1 MSNAAVSMNE
11 QLDYR
16 PSYLAAGIAA
26 LAVLTL
32 YLITLAPTTAM
43 WDTSEY
49 IAAAYTLGLP
59 HPPGNPLFV
68 LIGRVF
74 AVLPIAGSVAVRINI
89 LAAICSAA
97 SAAMWFLI
105 TERVLVSWLAH
116 RWQRL
121 VGASVSTIIGATAF
135 TVWNQSVV
143 NEKVYTVSLVGIA
156 VISWL
161 MIRWS
166 DNPEAKGADRLLVL
180 CAYLMGLGYANH
192 MAGMLPSVAVGVA
205 VAIRQPKRFMV
216 PMITAGLA
224 GLVYATGVHWAVPA
238 GILALGLVIG
248 TMTGMMEL
256 DWKLPLAVVGALIL
270 GLTPFATQ
278 PIRAAYM
285 PAMNEGEPTACQ
297 DGLKVSCT
305 FSKETYDRFM
315 YNFNRGQY
323 GKPKLTERQ
332 APITGQIGMW
342 WYYFKWQWL
351 RDAHGTHQ
359 PQQALLAAIFL
370 VLGAFGG
377 WVHYKRDRSSF
388 WYFGTLMASMTI
400 VLIVYLNFKYGAT
413 QSPELQGVD
422 REVRDR
428 DYFYLWS
435 FSAWGVWAGLGLLF
449 LWESVSSLFGTQ
461 DVKVGGE
468 VVSEPTKRSWLFG
481 SPILAMALIPLFTN
495 WNTAS
500 RAGHTDTADF
510 AHDLLNS
517 VEPYGVL
524 VVVGDND
531 TFPLWFA
538 QMVEGVRKD
547 VVIANTSL
555 LNTDWYTRQLIRR
568 PVYDYDE
575 EKGPAIYKGKK
586 WVKPVGSPLKMTPA
600 QADSVPAYMIVD
612 KAIGL
617 GAGTDLRWTLDPKR
631 MSGDGNGNGLLQRA
645 DIFVLRMISD
655 SYPGR
660 PFYFSRT
667 SGPYA
672 RELGLGDNVITQ
684 GLAAKVFVPPKES
697 KGDTLFVQG
706 DGWID
711 VGRTKALWSDV
722 FTAPK
727 ALIRRGDWIDQPSIG
742 IPYLYFATGVQ
753 LAEVL
758 QQNDP
763 LASRV
768 VVNES
773 RALAKAMHL
782 DAAVQSLDQ
791 FFPGESI
798 TAGDTAR
805 AKSLIL
811 PPAAKATEPPTTK
824 GGTKAKAP

>member
-1 MSNAAVSMNE
+1 MATSAE
-11 QLDYR
+11 PDYR
-16 PSYLAAGIAA
+16 PSYLAAAGAA
-26 LAVLTL
+26 GAVLLL
-32 YLITLAPTTAM
+32 YLITLSPSTAM

-74 AVLPIAGSVAVRINI
+74 AVLPIAETVAVRINI
-89 LAAICSAA
+89 LAAVCSAA
-97 SAAMWFLI
+97 SAAMWFLV
-105 TERVLVSWLAH
+105 TERVLVGWLQQ

-121 VGASVSTIIGATAF
+121 VGAGAATMIGATAF

-156 VISWL
+156 IISWL

-166 DNPEAKGADRLLVL
+166 DEPEGRTADRILVL
-180 CAYLMGLGYANH
+180 VAYILGLGYANH
-192 MAGMLPSVAVGVA
+192 MAGMLPALAVGVA
-205 VAIRQPKRFMV
+205 ILMRRPTTLLRWRLL
-216 PMITAGLA
+216 LA
-224 GLVYATGVHWAVPA
+224 GAAAMVF
-238 GILALGLVIG
+238 
-248 TMTGMMEL
+248 
-256 DWKLPLAVVGALIL
+256 

-285 PAMNEGEPTACQ
+285 PPMNEGEPTACQ
-297 DGLKVSCT
+297 DGLKFSCT
-305 FSKETYDRFM
+305 FSKGTYDRFM

-332 APITGQIGMW
+332 APLTGQIGMW

-351 RDAHGTHQ
+351 RDAHLEQQAT
-359 PQQALLAAIFL
+359 QALLAAVFL
-370 VLGAFGG
+370 VLGLFGG
-377 WVHYKRDRSSF
+377 WVHYKRDRRSF
-388 WYFGTLMASMTI
+388 WYFGSLMGSMTI

-435 FSAWGVWAGLGLLF
+435 FSAWGVWAGLGLIF
-449 LWESVSSLFGTQ
+449 IWESIASLFGTD

-468 VVSEPTKRSWLFG
+468 VVAEPRKRSWLYA
-481 SPILAMALIPLFTN
+481 SPVLAMALVPLFTN

-531 TFPLWFA
+531 TFPLWYA
-538 QMVEGVRKD
+538 QQVEGVRKD

-568 PVYDYDE
+568 PVYEYDE
-575 EKGPAIYKGKK
+575 AKGPAIYKGKS
-586 WVKPVGSPLKMTPA
+586 WPKPVAGPLKMTLA
-600 QADSVPAYMIVD
+600 EADAVPAYMIVD

-617 GAGTDLRWTLDPKR
+617 GAGDLKWTLDPKQ
-631 MSGDGNGNGLLQRA
+631 MSGDGQGNGLLQRA
-645 DIFVLRMISD
+645 DIFVLRIIAD
-655 SYPGR
+655 SWPGR
-660 PFYFSRT
+660 PIYFSRT

-672 RELGLGDNVITQ
+672 RELGLGDHVLTQ
-684 GLAAKVFVPPKES
+684 GLASKVFIPPKDS

-706 DGWID
+706 DGWVD
-711 VGRTKALWSDV
+711 VGRTKALWSDI
-722 FTAPK
+722 FQAPK
-727 ALIRRGDWIDQPSIG
+727 SLIRRGDWIDQPSIG

-758 QQNDP
+758 RDRDP

-773 RALAKAMHL
+773 RALAKSMRL
-782 DAAVQSLDQ
+782 EAALQSLDSY
-791 FFPGESI
+791 FPSESGMPPI
-798 TAGDTAR
+798 TGGDTAR
-805 AKSLIL
+805 AKSLIVT
-811 PPAAKATEPPTTK
+811 PPAAKTSEPTK
-824 GGTKAKAP
+824 AKGATKAKAP